1 MANFKQHLQFGIAT
15 SSVAS
20 VVAYTHLG
28 LDPVQSGAAC
38 IIGIISSIAPDFDH
52 PTSTPG
58 DFLFNCLAIILPLA
72 IINRYLN
79 TKVLPLEL
87 WILFMAIG
95 YLFVKHVLKTIFDR
109 ITVHRGMFH
118 SIPAIILCGELIFL
132 LFAHIELQKR
142 FVIAGIGMLGYLT
155 HLIAD
160 EIYSVDWQGN
170 TLRLKRSSGSAVD
183 FGNFREYSTWVTYVF
198 VIAFG
203 LLVVEDSTAI
213 PVMENIKDYFSAYI
227 K

>member
-1 MANFKQHLQFGIAT
+1 MANFKQHLQYGVAT

-20 VVAYTHLG
+20 VVAYAQLG

-38 IIGIISSIAPDFDH
+38 VIGIIASIAPDFDH
-52 PTSTPG
+52 PISTPG

-72 IINRYLN
+72 IIDRYLN
-79 TKVLPLEL
+79 TKALPLEM
-87 WILFMAIG
+87 WILFMAVG
-95 YLFVKHVLKTIFDR
+95 YLFVKHVLKTIFHK

-132 LFAHIELQKR
+132 LFAHLEVQTR

-155 HLIAD
+155 HLAAD

-170 TLRLKRSSGSAVD
+170 ALRLKKSSGSALD
-183 FGNFREYSTWVTYVF
+183 LGNFREYSTWVTYALVIGFGVLVF
-198 VIAFG
+198 
-203 LLVVEDSTAI
+203 EDSTAI
-213 PVMENIKDYFSAYI
+213 PVMEHIKDYFSAYT